1 MEDKKNLLANTFTWL
16 FAGLLVTFVVSY
28 FTTIDNDTIL
38 SVYGAFNGYSYIV
51 YIILEL
57 ALAVALT
64 AFIRKI
70 NANVAKVLYL
80 LYAALTGLT
89 LSGIFILYTGE
100 SIAYTFL
107 ATSAVFGIFA
117 VIGKTTNIDLSKL
130 GIYLFV
136 GLIAIIIAEIINV
149 FIMSNTLN
157 MLLIVLTIIVFCGYV
172 AYDINRLLKSDF
184 LSEDEDKKSIF
195 YAFQLFLDFINLFIE
210 LLKLF
215 GKSRD

>member
-70 NANVAKVLYL
+70 NANVAKILYL

>member
-70 NANVAKVLYL
+70 NANVAKILYL

-149 FIMSNTLN
+149 FVMSNTLN

>member
-64 AFIRKI
+64 AFIHKI

-89 LSGIFILYTGE
+89 LSGIFILYTGD

-136 GLIAIIIAEIINV
+136 GLIAIIIAEIVNV
-149 FIMSNTLN
+149 FIMNNTLN

-184 LSEDEDKKSIF
+184 LSEDHDKKSIF
-195 YAFQLFLDFINLFIE
+195 YAFQLYLDFINLFIE